1 MVEERREGTPS
12 ASEPELTTAENAVVA
27 CVLGRMLGIA
37 DFSSRCGIESKE
49 LLTARYRWDA
59 LRSDTR
65 VYGVIGCPVAHS
77 MSPAMHNA
85 AFTETDCNGV
95 YLPLRIEPDYASF
108 KDFVDY
114 CIAGPWL
121 NLRGCSVT
129 IPHKET
135 LLRYVQERGGFIEPL
150 ARRIGVANTLCL
162 EPGAAA
168 DGSDTR
174 LSAYNTDYRG
184 ALDAL
189 CAGMGIIPADLK
201 GMAVA
206 VLGAG
211 GVSRA
216 IVAGLRDCGARV
228 TIFNRTR
235 EKAER
240 LAAEFGATAL
250 PNEQR
255 MQNTADAIINCT
267 SIGMWPEVDATPLPK
282 EGLQHRPAV
291 FDTVYNP
298 AETRLLREARAT
310 GCKTIDG
317 VAMFVNQAVGQFERW
332 TGQKAP
338 VRNMRNIV
346 LEQLSK
352 PR

>member
-1 MVEERREGTPS
+1 
-12 ASEPELTTAENAVVA
+12 
-27 CVLGRMLGIA
+27 
-37 DFSSRCGIESKE
+37 
-49 LLTARYRWDA
+49 
-59 LRSDTR
+59 

-77 MSPAMHNA
+77 MSPAIHNA
-85 AFTETDCNGV
+85 AFAETDYNGV

-108 KDFVDY
+108 KAFVDF
-114 CIAGPWL
+114 CIARPWL

-129 IPHKET
+129 IPHKEN
-135 LLRYVQERGGFIEPL
+135 LLRYVEERDGFIEPL
-150 ARRIGVANTLCL
+150 ARRIGVANTLVI
-162 EPGAAA
+162 EPGRAA
-168 DGSDTR
+168 DGSDAKT
-174 LSAYNTDYRG
+174 SAYNTDYRG

-189 CAGMGIIPADLK
+189 CTGMGIASAALK
-201 GMAVA
+201 DASVA

-216 IVAGLRDCGARV
+216 IVAGLSDCGAQV
-228 TIFNRTR
+228 TIYNRTR

-255 MQNTADAIINCT
+255 AQNTADAIINCT
-267 SIGMWPEVDATPLPK
+267 SIGMWPEVEGTPLPK
-282 EGLQHRPAV
+282 EGLRHRPAV

-298 AETRLLREARAT
+298 VETRLLREARAA
-310 GCKTIDG
+310 GCTTIDG
-317 VAMFVNQAVGQFERW
+317 VTMFVNQAVGQFERW
-332 TGQKAP
+332 TKQKAP
-338 VRNMRNIV
+338 IETMRNIV